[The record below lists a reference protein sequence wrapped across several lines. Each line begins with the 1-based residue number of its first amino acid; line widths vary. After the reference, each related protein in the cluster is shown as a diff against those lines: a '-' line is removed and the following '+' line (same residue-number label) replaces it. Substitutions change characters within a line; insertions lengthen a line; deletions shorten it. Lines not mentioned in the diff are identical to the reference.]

1 MIERAQPSGI
11 DSGSRGVTAS
21 WGQPL
26 SEVEIVYVTASR
38 KDGRDG
44 APKRR
49 TIRHEAGV
57 PLPRLGESVII
68 EFDAGAPMRWIVM
81 EVAHVLEEGHR
92 GVIVTLAA
100 PYQP

>member
-1 MIERAQPSGI
+1 M
-11 DSGSRGVTAS
+11 
-21 WGQPL
+21 

-44 APKRR
+44 GPKRR
-49 TIRHEAGV
+49 AVRHEAGI

-68 EFDAGAPMRWIVM
+68 EFDAGAPTRWIVM
-81 EVAHVLEEGHR
+81 EVVHVVEEGR
-92 GVIVTLAA
+92 RSVIVTLAA